1 MMFLRI
7 TLPTQ
12 ESGTCKASS
21 TSGYSKRGRVDENVV
36 VLKVGGPKPPQV
48 DGAGGRQCHSQL
60 PEALLWPARLN
71 LVLIA
76 LRDRRVNGVRY
87 NHIEEMEQMAK
98 PEELQH
104 GERPESKRR
113 LVFLDTNVII
123 GYLRGDRPA
132 AKLFSAEAAGRIR
145 FAVNAIVLQ
154 ELLLAADAAGRPE
167 FERIRDHLRVLPVDF
182 ARAEALLP
190 RVRALRNRLAHS
202 NDLLILSSAGQCDF
216 LVTSDADFKSLV
228 TEEKPRVVTP

>member
-1 MMFLRI
+1 
-7 TLPTQ
+7 
-12 ESGTCKASS
+12 
-21 TSGYSKRGRVDENVV
+21 
-36 VLKVGGPKPPQV
+36 
-48 DGAGGRQCHSQL
+48 
-60 PEALLWPARLN
+60 
-71 LVLIA
+71 
-76 LRDRRVNGVRY
+76 
-87 NHIEEMEQMAK
+87 MAK

-104 GERPESKRR
+104 GERPDSKRP

-132 AKLFSAEAAGRIR
+132 AKLFSAEATGRIR

-182 ARAEALLP
+182 AKAEALLP

-202 NDLLILSSAGQCDF
+202 NDLLILSSADQCDF

-228 TEEKPRVVTP
+228 TEEKPRVVTPEELVIHLRAA